1 MLFEAIE
8 RPFRGD
14 DNYDKPYDL
23 SLEQTAMI
31 IKVFSEDLFFKEEN
45 NFVRNHLGE
54 NIYEPTKS
62 LKG

>member
-31 IKVFSEDLFFKEEN
+31 IKVFSEDLFIKE
-45 NFVRNHLGE
+45 
-54 NIYEPTKS
+54 
-62 LKG
+62 